1 MEENAMAKSLLILG
15 SAGFIGTAI
24 RRAAAADYE
33 LLSVDLVATP
43 AAAGLTGVARVVGEE
58 RYAVDLGSP
67 EEIDGLWTDAHL
79 DARDIAAVIHLAA
92 YYDFRNR
99 PDPRYDRLVQ
109 GLAHLL
115 KRLGDALDPDIP
127 FLYASSMAAMAP
139 TDPGQKQVADSP
151 RAGLWE
157 YPRHKR
163 EAEATIEAAAIPQP
177 RVELVLAAVYSKWCE
192 LVPLYQH
199 IEQVARRS
207 PLSSLYP
214 GSVDR
219 GLTYVHLSSV
229 AEAFLRSIDAFRGR
243 SGVHRL
249 LIGEDR
255 PVTYFQ
261 IHRAA
266 QRAFG
271 RRQGRIRRIPKWLAR
286 VGAQILVWMGQ
297 LFGKSSF
304 IHPWMIDFAGEHF
317 EFDLR
322 PTRQLLE
329 WQPDGYLGDRLVGIC
344 ERAAIHREIWLA
356 KNEARQR

>member
-1 MEENAMAKSLLILG
+1 MEEIAMAKSLLILG
-15 SAGFIGTAI
+15 AAGFIGTAI
-24 RRAAAADYE
+24 RRAAAAEYE

-43 AAAGLTGVARVVGEE
+43 AAAGLTGVTSVVGEE

-67 EEIDGLWTDAHL
+67 EEIDGLWADAQL

-99 PDPRYDRLVQ
+99 PDPRYDRVIR

-115 KRLGDALDPDIP
+115 ERLGDSLRPDIP
-127 FLYASSMAAMAP
+127 FVYASSMAAMAP
-139 TDPGQKQVADSP
+139 TEPGHKQVADSP
-151 RAGLWE
+151 RAGLWA

-163 EAEATIEAAAIPQP
+163 EAEATIEGAAIPQP
-177 RVELVLAAVYSKWCE
+177 RVELVLAAVYSAWGE

-207 PLSSLYP
+207 PLSSMYP

-219 GLTYVHLSSV
+219 GLTYVHLNSAV
-229 AEAFLRSIDAFRGR
+229 EAFLRSIDAFRGK

-255 PVTYFQ
+255 PVTYLQ

-271 RRQGRIRRIPKWLAR
+271 RRQGRIRRIPRWLAR
-286 VGAQILVWMGQ
+286 VGARLLGWMGQ
-297 LFGKSSF
+297 LLGTSPF
-304 IHPWMIDFAGEHF
+304 IRPWMIDFAGEHF

-322 PTRQLLE
+322 PTRQLLD
-329 WQPDGYLGDRLVGIC
+329 WKPDGYLGDRLDGIC
-344 ERAAIHREIWLA
+344 DRAAIHREIWLA
-356 KNEARQR
+356 KNEARPR

>member
-1 MEENAMAKSLLILG
+1 MAKSLLILG
-15 SAGFIGTAI
+15 AAGFIGTSI
-24 RRAAAADYE
+24 RRAAAAEYE

-43 AAAGLTGVARVVGEE
+43 AAAGLTGVTRVVGEE

-67 EEIDGLWTDAHL
+67 AEIDGLWRAAKL
-79 DARDIAAVIHLAA
+79 DAREIAAVIHLAA

-99 PDPRYDRLVQ
+99 QDRRYERVIR

-115 KRLGDALDPDIP
+115 ERLGGSLRPDIP

-139 TDPGQKQVADSP
+139 TEPGQKQDADSP

-177 RVELVLAAVYSKWCE
+177 RVELVLAAVYSGWCE

-219 GLTYVHLSSV
+219 GLTYVHLSAV
-229 AEAFLRSIDAFRGR
+229 ADAFLRSIDAFRGQ

-255 PVTYFQ
+255 PVTYLQ

-271 RRQGRIRRIPKWLAR
+271 RRQGRIRRIPRWLAR
-286 VGAQILVWMGQ
+286 LGARIVGWMGKV
-297 LFGKSSF
+297 LGTSPF
-304 IHPWMIDFAGEHF
+304 IQPWMIDFAGEHF
-317 EFDLR
+317 EFDIR

-329 WQPDGYLGDRLVGIC
+329 WQPGGYLGDRLDDIC
-344 ERAAIHREIWLA
+344 DRAAIHREIWRA
-356 KNEARQR
+356 KNEARPR

>member
-1 MEENAMAKSLLILG
+1 MAKSLLILG

-24 RRAAAADYE
+24 RRAAAAEYE

-58 RYAVDLGSP
+58 RYEVDLGSP
-67 EEIDGLWTDAHL
+67 EEIDGLWTDAQL
-79 DARDIAAVIHLAA
+79 DGRDIAAVIHLAA
-92 YYDFRNR
+92 YYDFRNQ
-99 PDPRYDRLVQ
+99 PDPRYDRVVR

-115 KRLGDALDPDIP
+115 RRLGESLRSDVP

-139 TDPGQKQVADSP
+139 TEPGQKQAADSP
-151 RAGLWE
+151 RAGIWA
-157 YPRHKR
+157 YPRHKC

-199 IEQVARRS
+199 IEQAARRS

-214 GSVDR
+214 GPVDR

-229 AEAFLRSIDAFRGR
+229 AEAFLRSVDAFKGK

-255 PVTYFQ
+255 PVTYLQ

-266 QRAFG
+266 QRAFR

-286 VGAQILVWMGQ
+286 VGARILVWMGK
-297 LFGKSSF
+297 LFGKTPF
-304 IHPWMIDFAGEHF
+304 IHPWMVDLAGEHF

-329 WQPDGYLGDRLVGIC
+329 WQPDGYLGDRLDDLC
-344 ERAAIHREIWLA
+344 DRAVIHREIWLA
-356 KNEARQR
+356 KNESRPR

>member
-1 MEENAMAKSLLILG
+1 MAKSLLILG
-15 SAGFIGTAI
+15 AAGFIGTEI
-24 RRAAAADYE
+24 RRAAAAEYE
-33 LLSVDLVATP
+33 LLSVDLVDTP
-43 AAAGLTGVARVVGEE
+43 AAAGLTGVRSVVGEE
-58 RYAVDLGSP
+58 RFTVDLGSP
-67 EEIDGLWTDAHL
+67 DEIDGLWADAQL
-79 DARDIAAVIHLAA
+79 DARELAAVIHLAA

-99 PDPRYDRLVQ
+99 QDPRYVRVVQ

-115 KRLGDALDPDIP
+115 KRLGQSLRPDIP

-139 TDPGQKQVADSP
+139 TEPGRKQVADSP
-151 RAGLWE
+151 RAGLWA

-163 EAEATIEAAAIPQP
+163 VAEATIEEAAIPQP

-219 GLTYVHLSSV
+219 GLTYVHLSSA
-229 AEAFLRSIDAFRGR
+229 AEAFLRAIDAFRGKR
-243 SGVHRL
+243 GVHRL

-255 PVTYFQ
+255 PVTYLQ

-271 RRQGRIRRIPKWLAR
+271 RRQHRIRRIPSWLAR
-286 VGAQILVWMGQ
+286 VGARLLVWMGK
-297 LFGKSSF
+297 LFGTSPF
-304 IHPWMIDFAGEHF
+304 IRPWMISLAGEHF

-322 PTRQLLE
+322 PTRQLLG
-329 WQPDGYLGDRLVGIC
+329 WQPDGYLGERLDGIC

-356 KNEARQR
+356 KNEARPR